1 MKKMKKQLLVVDDEE
16 DILTSLNAFYKQN
29 DVDIKTVTNGKDCIK
44 FIEQGFKGI
53 VLIDI
58 MMPKMDGWQTIKE
71 LVKRGLNNQV
81 KIKIITGKG
90 TKDHS
95 IIEEL
100 APYIDDYSGKP
111 LTQKTLLKIIE

>member
-1 MKKMKKQLLVVDDEE
+1 MKKQLLVVDDEE

-58 MMPKMDGWQTIKE
+58 MMPKMDGWQTVKE
-71 LVKRGLNNQV
+71 LVARGLNNQV

-95 IIEEL
+95 KIAEL
-100 APYIDDYSGKP
+100 APYIDDYIGKP
-111 LTQKTLLKIIE
+111 FTHETLLKIIE